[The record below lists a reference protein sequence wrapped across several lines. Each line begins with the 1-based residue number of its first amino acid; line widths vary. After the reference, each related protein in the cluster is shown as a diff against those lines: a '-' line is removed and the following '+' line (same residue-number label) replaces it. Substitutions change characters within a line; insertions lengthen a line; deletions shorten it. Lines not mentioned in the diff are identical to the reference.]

1 MDTTA
6 NSQQERKQRAEIIHK
21 ELERLFPGE
30 LATPLHYETDFQ
42 LLVAVILSAQCTD
55 DRVNI
60 VTKDLFQKYTS
71 LDSFAHANAHDL
83 ERAIFST
90 GFYRNKAMAII
101 DSAVIIQEK
110 YKSKVPGT
118 MQELLQLPGVGRKT
132 ANVILGHLFKKVEGI
147 AVDTHVIRLSNK
159 FGLTESKNPNTI
171 EKDLCE
177 ILPQEHWWNF
187 SYRLKAYGRKYS
199 PAWKKHDQDDPVS
212 VALLQYSV

>member
-1 MDTTA
+1 MAMRTI
-6 NSQQERKQRAEIIHK
+6 QEQKERVQIIHQ
-21 ELERLFPGE
+21 ELERLFPGD
-30 LATPLHYETDFQ
+30 LATPLNYTTDFE
-42 LLVAVILSAQCTD
+42 LVVAVILSAQCTD
-55 DRVNI
+55 ERVNI
-60 VTKDLFQKYTS
+60 VTKDLFQKYKT
-71 LDSFAHANAHDL
+71 LDSFARANALEL

-101 DSAVIIQEK
+101 NSAILIQEK
-110 YKSKVPGT
+110 HNGKVPGT

-147 AVDTHVIRLSNK
+147 AVDTHVIRLANK
-159 FGLTESKNPNTI
+159 FGLTQSKNPDTI

-199 PAWKKHDQDDPVS
+199 PAWKKHDEDDPVS
-212 VALLQYSV
+212 VALLAGSN